1 MHNHVIVL
9 GDVLGRTRC
18 SACCVLLYEHSLPV
32 HQLSVKERFS
42 SHFWVATFH
51 ALEGP
56 YQAGFRGTAYRLRG
70 TIPRHILP
78 IPPTPALLH
87 QYLIQVHALGIPQTS
102 TWQTG
107 VKLFKNVFFK
117 AFLPGF
123 ETEVRGF
130 FW

>member
-1 MHNHVIVL
+1 MCPAAPGAVL
-9 GDVLGRTRC
+9 AVCYCTNTHRPSINYLFKQ
-18 SACCVLLYEHSLPV
+18 H
-32 HQLSVKERFS
+32 FS

-56 YQAGFRGTAYRLRG
+56 YQAGFRGTAYRLRES
-70 TIPRHILP
+70 IPRHILP
-78 IPPTPALLH
+78 IPPTLALLH

-107 VKLFKNVFFK
+107 VNSFKNVIFFK
-117 AFLPGF
+117 AFPPGF

>member
-1 MHNHVIVL
+1 MCPAAP
-9 GDVLGRTRC
+9 G
-18 SACCVLLYEHSLPV
+18 ALLVVCYCTNTHCPSIIYLF
-32 HQLSVKERFS
+32 KERFS

-56 YQAGFRGTAYRLRG
+56 YQAGVRGTAYRLRG
-70 TIPRHILP
+70 RYPSAHTSD
-78 IPPTPALLH
+78 PTNTTALLH
-87 QYLIQVHALGIPQTS
+87 QYLIQVHAMGIPQTS

-107 VKLFKNVFFK
+107 VNLFKNVFFFK
-117 AFLPGF
+117 AFLPGL

>member
-1 MHNHVIVL
+1 MHLRDPIRQGLEARLTGL
-9 GDVLGRTRC
+9 GE
-18 SACCVLLYEHSLPV
+18 SIH
-32 HQLSVKERFS
+32 
-42 SHFWVATFH
+42 
-51 ALEGP
+51 
-56 YQAGFRGTAYRLRG
+56 
-70 TIPRHILP
+70 RHMLP

-87 QYLIQVHALGIPQTS
+87 QYLIQVHAMGIPQTS

-107 VKLFKNVFFK
+107 VNLFKNVFFFK